1 MRYNSGKNY
10 WKLTKWAIILA
21 SAILSINVSGQ
32 SLAEEPTGKEN
43 KELELRAT
51 EQKIQSGIETKARLK
66 DEIEAIRSDRSRL
79 NQRLIETTD
88 RLKAT
93 ELRVSAI
100 ENQLR
105 SLAQSEQEIRTSL
118 GERQELIAEILAALQ
133 RMGKAPQPAV
143 LFAPEDMLEAIR
155 AALALGAIL
164 PDLRTETDALASDL
178 RELVQLRL
186 SAASEREKL
195 ATDQANLIRDRED
208 LAVLID
214 ARQKDLAGTESKVSE
229 EIKKSEILAT
239 KAQNLKD
246 LLGRLERE
254 LDTAS
259 KAAEETKR
267 TSIRAEEEARLA
279 NDPVAKEAR
288 SRFAALAFRDPARM
302 APKVSFNELKGLL
315 PHPVSG
321 TVVKG
326 FNVADSLGN
335 QSKGISIATRF
346 GSVVSAPCDGWIAFA
361 GTFRSYG
368 QLLIINAG
376 GGYYILLAGMER
388 TSVTL
393 GQFVLA
399 GEPVAVMSSLS
410 NEETKTGLTTPD
422 KPQPVLYIEF
432 RKDGTS
438 IDPAPWWAP
447 GSNEKVRG

>member
-1 MRYNSGKNY
+1 MLPDQPKGK
-10 WKLTKWAIILA
+10 AD
-21 SAILSINVSGQ
+21 Q
-32 SLAEEPTGKEN
+32 
-43 KELELRAT
+43 ELELRAT
-51 EQKIQSGIETKARLK
+51 EQKIQSGIETKARLI
-66 DEIEAIRSDRSRL
+66 DEIDAIRSDRARL

-100 ENQLR
+100 EKQLR
-105 SLAQSEQEIRTSL
+105 SLTQSEQEIRTSL
-118 GERQELIAEILAALQ
+118 SGRQELIAEILAALQ
-133 RMGKAPQPAV
+133 RMGKTPQPAV

-155 AALALGAIL
+155 AALALGAVL
-164 PDLRTETDALASDL
+164 PDLRAETDALASDL
-178 RELVQLRL
+178 GELVKLRL

-195 ATDQANLIRDRED
+195 AEDQANLNRDRED

-214 ARQKDLAGTESKVSE
+214 ARQKDLVGTESKVGE
-229 EIKKSEILAT
+229 ETRKTESLAA
-239 KAQNLKD
+239 KAQNLKE
-246 LLGRLERE
+246 LLGRLEKE
-254 LDTAS
+254 LDSAS
-259 KAAEETKR
+259 KAAEEAKKAST
-267 TSIRAEEEARLA
+267 RAEEEARLA
-279 NDPVAKEAR
+279 SDPVAREAR
-288 SRFAALAFRDPARM
+288 SRFAALAFKDPARM
-302 APKVSFNELKGLL
+302 SPKVSFNELKGLL

-321 TVVKG
+321 TMIKG

-335 QSKGISIATRF
+335 QSKGISIATRS
-346 GSVVSAPCDGWIAFA
+346 GSVVAAPCDGWIAFA
-361 GTFRSYG
+361 GPFRSYG

-410 NEETKTGLTTPD
+410 NTEAEAVLARTD
-422 KPQPVLYIEF
+422 KAQPVLYIEF

-438 IDPAPWWAP
+438 IDPAPWWAS